1 MASTTPSEANVVATS
16 TVASD
21 ELSPQISTGVDVLS
35 QVEFRSAA
43 SHADLFDRREDEV
56 FPEMPQT
63 HSQAARSIQLAPSRA
78 SRASREVQSLGSVN
92 NTGRMES
99 LVLSDSSRIKRPPL
113 DAARKKYEDAL
124 LRVNQDL
131 TEFLDTYLSRQSEL
145 CWT

>member
-63 HSQAARSIQLAPSRA
+63 HSQAARSIQLAPSRG

-92 NTGRMES
+92 NTGRKES
-99 LVLSDSSRIKRPPL
+99 LVLSDSGRIKRPPL
-113 DAARKKYEDAL
+113 DVCCPPG
-124 LRVNQDL
+124 RVRTVGQ
-131 TEFLDTYLSRQSEL
+131 
-145 CWT
+145 